1 MREQANIPPANNPAG
16 ADWRKVLVVLQT
28 SLAAA
33 QQERYLSI
41 KGPQKRQSD
50 RRSPTNDR
58 IRLGRHQNPSQN
70 QCLKTCGCT

>member
-33 QQERYLSI
+33 QQERYMSI
-41 KGPQKRQSD
+41 KGPFVL
-50 RRSPTNDR
+50 
-58 IRLGRHQNPSQN
+58 RLG
-70 QCLKTCGCT
+70 LKKQLGVSALKLCKTSRQ